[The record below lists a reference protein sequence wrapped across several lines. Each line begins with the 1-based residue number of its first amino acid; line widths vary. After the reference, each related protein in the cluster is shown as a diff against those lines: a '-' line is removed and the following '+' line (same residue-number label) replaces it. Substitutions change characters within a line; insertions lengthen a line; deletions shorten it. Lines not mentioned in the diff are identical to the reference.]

1 MTRMQC
7 REPVYGALCVTA
19 LPGVTEADSALF
31 AMCFVMVPRSGRV
44 ELANRFLT
52 MDGAPGGV
60 ASLIHMPK
68 ECAITA
74 ESASMARTFVVTCD
88 CVVVSI
94 LETKFGLGHE
104 GITPV
109 NRMCGLGRG
118 DHVRGLRRY

>member
-1 MTRMQC
+1 MVSYVSQSS
-7 REPVYGALCVTA
+7 
-19 LPGVTEADSALF
+19 PGVTEADSALF
-31 AMCFVMVPRSGRV
+31 ARCFVMDPPSGRV
-44 ELANRFLT
+44 ELANRSVAI
-52 MDGAPGGV
+52 DRAPEGV

-104 GITPV
+104 GITPI
-109 NRMCGLGRG
+109 NRICGLGRG
-118 DHVRGLRRY
+118 DHVRGLRRH